1 MLNAVKKTLVRKVNY
16 RAKKIKHELKGIDT
30 RLSVKKYF
38 FKKLSNNKNYRIY
51 TIIFKKNAFSGYKLP
66 TPLEKSQIYNYLSR
80 IILEQIKFPKLT
92 TIRLIVDRSKQGN
105 DILEFNNYLQIHLKS
120 LLPVDSKLIIDHQM
134 SQNNKGLQAVDL
146 FAWGIFRK
154 YETNDTT
161 WYENFREKVIFEKLL
176 IRYKKD
182 GT

>member
-1 MLNAVKKTLVRKVNY
+1 M
-16 RAKKIKHELKGIDT
+16 
-30 RLSVKKYF
+30 
-38 FKKLSNNKNYRIY
+38 
-51 TIIFKKNAFSGYKLP
+51 
-66 TPLEKSQIYNYLSR
+66 
-80 IILEQIKFPKLT
+80 
-92 TIRLIVDRSKQGN
+92 
-105 DILEFNNYLQIHLKS
+105 QIHLKS